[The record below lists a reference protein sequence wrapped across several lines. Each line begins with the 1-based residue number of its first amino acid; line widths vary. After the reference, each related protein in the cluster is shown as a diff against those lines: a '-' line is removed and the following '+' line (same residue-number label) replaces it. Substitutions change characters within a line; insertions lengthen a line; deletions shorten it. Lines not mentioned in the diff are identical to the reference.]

1 MATILG
7 IETSCDETGIAI
19 YDSHK
24 GLIANQLYSQID
36 LHANYGGVVP
46 ELASRDH
53 VKWISILIK
62 NSLEE
67 ANIAKEKLDA
77 IAYTF
82 GPGLNGALLVG
93 ATVAN
98 SFAYSIKKPVIPIH
112 HLEGHILSTFL
123 SADSPPTPF
132 ITLLVSG
139 GHSQLIL
146 VEKIGS
152 YQIIGDTLDDA
163 AGETFDKSAKMLGL
177 PYPGGKYIAE
187 YAKDAVTTYN
197 LPRPMQNTPDLT
209 MSFSGLKTA
218 VSLLIKNLQAVHN
231 TTELEY
237 QIKANV
243 AKSVEEAITDVLVKK
258 AIKACTSHKIRNL
271 VVSGGVSANTTLRER
286 FLKYSEIKTFYPPLS
301 LCTDN
306 GAMIAI
312 AGHTRYKNATYNYS
326 FSTYPR
332 FLLQNLEEIR

>member
-1 MATILG
+1 MTTILG

-19 YDSHK
+19 YNNNK
-24 GLIANQLYSQID
+24 GIIANQLYSQID
-36 LHANYGGVVP
+36 LHNAYGGVVP

-53 VKWISILIK
+53 IRVISILIK
-62 NSLEE
+62 KALFESQIPKN
-67 ANIAKEKLDA
+67 KLDA

-123 SADSPPTPF
+123 SSNPPSPPF

-146 VEKIGS
+146 VNKIGQ
-152 YQIIGDTLDDA
+152 YKVIGDTLDDA

-177 PYPGGKYIAE
+177 PYPGGQHIAE
-187 YAKDAVTTYN
+187 YAKSAILTYD
-197 LPRPMQNTPDLT
+197 LPRPMYHSQDLT

-218 VSLLIKNLQAVHN
+218 VLLLIKKLQQEYM
-231 TTELEY
+231 TTTLSQ
-237 QIKANV
+237 QIKSNI

-258 AIKACTSHKIRNL
+258 SITACTLYGVKNL
-271 VVSGGVSANTTLRER
+271 VVSGGVSANITLRTKLE
-286 FLKYSEIKTFYPPLS
+286 KYNKINTFYPPLS

-312 AGHTRYKNATYNYS
+312 AGYTRHKNATYNYK

-332 FLLQNLEEIR
+332 FLLQNLEEIK